1 MNIYFDCGL
10 YNEKMQFAYQKSEKL
25 FIRLLRDFEI
35 HCLREIYVADNEH
48 FDKTCWML
56 EEKLFGFSSNKQSSA
71 TIIGRCME
79 VKEAEYKQLLII
91 KCEVFLPI
99 IVELSDSNFKTKMS
113 IDRRTDLIIHQSFY
127 HELFH
132 LQEMEQRAKVGLTI
146 NCLVPNLLENSKKFW
161 TEYYAERKSNEIF
174 DIEERK
180 TINLQKKFYDF
191 MEERSKLSIDEL
203 LYNLTHFLAVKSEVS
218 DEEVENELNK
228 FIVLKKSTQNLLKY
242 NVILKEMYKNFPVI
256 SKEDIQKIEIIL
268 EKIIYDLQ

>member
-1 MNIYFDCGL
+1 M
-10 YNEKMQFAYQKSEKL
+10 
-25 FIRLLRDFEI
+25 
-35 HCLREIYVADNEH
+35 
-48 FDKTCWML
+48 
-56 EEKLFGFSSNKQSSA
+56 
-71 TIIGRCME
+71 
-79 VKEAEYKQLLII
+79 
-91 KCEVFLPI
+91 
-99 IVELSDSNFKTKMS
+99 
-113 IDRRTDLIIHQSFY
+113 
-127 HELFH
+127 
-132 LQEMEQRAKVGLTI
+132 
-146 NCLVPNLLENSKKFW
+146 LENSKKFW

-203 LYNLTHFLAVKSEVS
+203 LYNLTHFLAVKSEVP